1 MTFERRP
8 LASTVNRIHRS
19 GAGGGS
25 MIRLGV
31 VEHKGTPRY
40 RAISAPICSV
50 LVLGIMFPGASF
62 AQDIA
67 GKLIGRVQDS
77 SGAVVAG
84 ARVTASDD
92 DTSIDTTVATDSD
105 VTYALN
111 LRLRVPARRKI
122 PDQCRL
128 CRFS

>member
-1 MTFERRP
+1 
-8 LASTVNRIHRS
+8 
-19 GAGGGS
+19 

-105 VTYALN
+105 GTYALN